1 MKIGIYDSGIGGLSV
16 LHRALKKMPEAEF
29 IYYADT
35 KHVPYGE
42 KTREQIKGYVEEV
55 LNFLIAKE
63 VDAIVIA
70 CNTAT
75 SVATKEFRGEFAVP
89 IVGMEP
95 AVKRALKLYQDMQK
109 RILVTATPVTIAGE
123 KLHSLLEKVDTE
135 HEVDLAPLPKLV
147 RFAEAGR
154 FQDPEVDEYL
164 KKLGDMPKLARYHFD
179 VGTLYYK
186 HKGKQQPKV
195 FCFYDKRADAD
206 AKRLIMPDGFA
217 GTNLLKYEMRLNGRL
232 PQQIGVPEVQ
242 ASTLSESEFYR
253 LLVRK
258 WQAHYFSIS
267 KLNQLKTEVMSEIKT
282 VSDAF
287 DVLVA
292 RLISQSDQSQI
303 TAFLEELKDA
313 KVFDDRKCYTRLKK
327 KIIEVVNKAGVS
339 ISDEDIRELDDEIK
353 NVGAYV

>member
-123 KLHSLLEKVDTE
+123 KLHNLLEKVDTE

-154 FQDPEVDEYL
+154 FQDPEVDKYL
-164 KKLGDMPKLARYHFD
+164 KNSLQSYTLNQYAAVVLGCTHFNYFKQSFRKIFPGEIHFVD
-179 VGTLYYK
+179 GNEGTLRQLKRVLSEQTRPDTPGKVTYYFS
-186 HKGKQQPKV
+186 GTP
-195 FCFYDKRADAD
+195 ADAEGM
-206 AKRLIMPDGFA
+206 KKI
-217 GTNLLKYEMRLNGRL
+217 
-232 PQQIGVPEVQ
+232 Q
-242 ASTLSESEFYR
+242 ACMT
-253 LLVRK
+253 
-258 WQAHYFSIS
+258 
-267 KLNQLKTEVMSEIKT
+267 QLDKVYEIK
-282 VSDAF
+282 
-287 DVLVA
+287 
-292 RLISQSDQSQI
+292 
-303 TAFLEELKDA
+303 
-313 KVFDDRKCYTRLKK
+313 
-327 KIIEVVNKAGVS
+327 
-339 ISDEDIRELDDEIK
+339 
-353 NVGAYV
+353 

>member
-135 HEVDLAPLPKLV
+135 HEVVLGCTHFNYFKQSFRKIFPGEIH
-147 RFAEAGR
+147 F
-154 FQDPEVDEYL
+154 VDGNE
-164 KKLGDMPKLARYHFD
+164 
-179 VGTLYYK
+179 GTLRQLRRVLPEQTTP
-186 HKGKQQPKV
+186 GEPSKV
-195 FCFYDKRADAD
+195 TY
-206 AKRLIMPDGFA
+206 
-217 GTNLLKYEMRLNGRL
+217 
-232 PQQIGVPEVQ
+232 
-242 ASTLSESEFYR
+242 
-253 LLVRK
+253 
-258 WQAHYFSIS
+258 YFSGEPADDEGMKKIQACMT
-267 KLNQLKTEVMSEIKT
+267 QLDKVYEIK
-282 VSDAF
+282 
-287 DVLVA
+287 
-292 RLISQSDQSQI
+292 
-303 TAFLEELKDA
+303 
-313 KVFDDRKCYTRLKK
+313 
-327 KIIEVVNKAGVS
+327 
-339 ISDEDIRELDDEIK
+339 
-353 NVGAYV
+353 

>member
-1 MKIGIYDSGIGGLSV
+1 M

-123 KLHSLLEKVDTE
+123 KLHSLLGKSRYRTRSRPC
-135 HEVDLAPLPKLV
+135 ATSKTGPLC
-147 RFAEAGR
+147 R
-154 FQDPEVDEYL
+154 
-164 KKLGDMPKLARYHFD
+164 
-179 VGTLYYK
+179 
-186 HKGKQQPKV
+186 
-195 FCFYDKRADAD
+195 
-206 AKRLIMPDGFA
+206 
-217 GTNLLKYEMRLNGRL
+217 
-232 PQQIGVPEVQ
+232 
-242 ASTLSESEFYR
+242 S
-253 LLVRK
+253 RK
-258 WQAHYFSIS
+258 IPGPGS
-267 KLNQLKTEVMSEIKT
+267 
-282 VSDAF
+282 
-287 DVLVA
+287 
-292 RLISQSDQSQI
+292 R
-303 TAFLEELKDA
+303 
-313 KVFDDRKCYTRLKK
+313 
-327 KIIEVVNKAGVS
+327 
-339 ISDEDIRELDDEIK
+339 
-353 NVGAYV
+353 

>member
-109 RILVTATPVTIAGE
+109 RILE
-123 KLHSLLEKVDTE
+123 
-135 HEVDLAPLPKLV
+135 
-147 RFAEAGR
+147 
-154 FQDPEVDEYL
+154 
-164 KKLGDMPKLARYHFD
+164 
-179 VGTLYYK
+179 
-186 HKGKQQPKV
+186 QQH
-195 FCFYDKRADAD
+195 
-206 AKRLIMPDGFA
+206 RL
-217 GTNLLKYEMRLNGRL
+217 R
-232 PQQIGVPEVQ
+232 
-242 ASTLSESEFYR
+242 
-253 LLVRK
+253 
-258 WQAHYFSIS
+258 
-267 KLNQLKTEVMSEIKT
+267 
-282 VSDAF
+282 
-287 DVLVA
+287 
-292 RLISQSDQSQI
+292 
-303 TAFLEELKDA
+303 
-313 KVFDDRKCYTRLKK
+313 
-327 KIIEVVNKAGVS
+327 
-339 ISDEDIRELDDEIK
+339 
-353 NVGAYV
+353 